1 MMGPRI
7 RHEGTARPT
16 GATLLVRPPPRPAIA
31 GWRVALLALFIA
43 TATGFGQSE
52 WQVDVLIPDTISV
65 RMPTQEIAFGITH
78 ADYPPA
84 SFPARYGA
92 TLPEGGVLRVEVFSS
107 AGGGW
112 SLLLEIPDLIATAG
126 RGLIPADQ
134 VLYRVDDALW
144 TRASPVPQVIYT
156 SVGPTDGWLELAIA
170 FELELVGNEVPG
182 SFSVTTR
189 LTALSEAREP

>member
-1 MMGPRI
+1 MMGLRI

-16 GATLLVRPPPRPAIA
+16 GATLLVWPPPRPAIA

-43 TATGFGQSE
+43 TGTGFGQSE

-134 VLYRVDDALW
+134 VLYRVNEGLW
-144 TRASPVPQVIYT
+144 TRGSPLPQVIFT
-156 SVGPTDGWLELAIA
+156 SVGATDDWLALTIE
-170 FELELVGNEVPG
+170 FQLELVGNEPPG

-189 LTALSEAREP
+189 LTALSAGEGS

>member
-1 MMGPRI
+1 MMRPRI
-7 RHEGTARPT
+7 QPDCTSRPT
-16 GATLLVRPPPRPAIA
+16 GATVSVRSWPRAAAI
-31 GWRVALLALFIA
+31 WWLPVLVALWCV
-43 TATGFGQSE
+43 TAIGVGQSE

-65 RMPTQEIAFGITH
+65 RMPTQEVAFGITH

-92 TLPEGGVLRVEVFSS
+92 TLPEGGVLRVEVFSK

-134 VLYRVDDALW
+134 VLYRVNEGLW
-144 TRASPVPQVIYT
+144 TRGSPLPQVIFT
-156 SVGPTDGWLELAIA
+156 SVGATDDWLALTIE
-170 FELELVGNEVPG
+170 FQLELVGNESPG
-182 SFSVTTR
+182 SFAVTTR
-189 LTALSEAREP
+189 LTALSDEQGP